1 MRRTNRTD
9 AWSRRVS
16 PGSMVRR
23 DFRAAWLAAFLG
35 LVLIIAVVIWIALAQ
50 D

>member
-1 MRRTNRTD
+1 MRRPNRAET
-9 AWSRRVS
+9 WTRRVS
-16 PGSMVRR
+16 PGSLVRK

-35 LVLIIAVVIWIALAQ
+35 LALVIAVVIWIALAQ